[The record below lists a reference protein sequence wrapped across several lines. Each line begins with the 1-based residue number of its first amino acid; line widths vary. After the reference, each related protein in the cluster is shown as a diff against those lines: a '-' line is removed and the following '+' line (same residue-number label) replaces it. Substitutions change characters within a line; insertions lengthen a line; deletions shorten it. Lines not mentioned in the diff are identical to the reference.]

1 MYNPNSINA
10 LFTLDKCFHNALKN
24 GHVFRTAELEAV
36 VKVLSCK
43 THKLCTSCGQKATE
57 HWIAVINSILP
68 DCKYRHITFTMPKA
82 FWLIFQYNRV
92 LLNHLFSL

>member
-43 THKLCTSCGQKATE
+43 THKLGAKAYGCTNFNARMRKEC
-57 HWIAVINSILP
+57 VIP
-68 DCKYRHITFTMPKA
+68 A
-82 FWLIFQYNRV
+82 RV
-92 LLNHLFSL
+92 NCAPHVAKRPQSVG

>member
-43 THKLCTSCGQKATE
+43 THKLGAKAYGCTN
-57 HWIAVINSILP
+57 I
-68 DCKYRHITFTMPKA
+68 
-82 FWLIFQYNRV
+82 
-92 LLNHLFSL
+92 